1 MVNPTESIGDLD
13 KSVNTGLNMFKGI
26 RRKKKVLVKFNLCF
40 TMARQIKMKT
50 QIKDTDLAF

>member
-26 RRKKKVLVKFNLCF
+26 KEKKKGFGK
-40 TMARQIKMKT
+40 I
-50 QIKDTDLAF
+50 